1 MYIKISICDDSDVER
16 KVLSSLVSDWTSAA
30 GANIALNEYSSAEE
44 FLFSYE
50 DCKPDILLLDVEMPG
65 LNGVELAKK
74 LRAKNR
80 IIQIIFIT
88 AYSDYIAEGYE
99 VAALHYLLKPVE
111 PEKLFKTLNRAV
123 ERVIRDCRSIALET
137 ADGTFVTPLYEVK
150 YLEACKNY
158 VTVHAERDY
167 TVRRTLSDFSGD
179 LDNRF
184 IKAGRSFIINLL
196 WIKRV
201 SKTEIELKS
210 GEIIPIPKSAFETVN
225 RAIINMK

>member
-1 MYIKISICDDSDVER
+1 MLNITICDDSDVER
-16 KVLSSLVSDWTSAA
+16 EKMKALVWAWASQPDRD
-30 GANIALNEYSSAEE
+30 ICIHEYPSAEA
-44 FLFSYE
+44 FLFAYE
-50 DCKPDILLLDVEMPG
+50 EVKPDILLLDVEMPG

-74 LRAKNR
+74 LRAQNR
-80 IIQIIFIT
+80 VIQIVFIT

-111 PEKLFKTLNRAV
+111 PERLYKVLNRAA
-123 ERVIRDCRSIALET
+123 ERVARDCRSIALET
-137 ADGTFVTPLYEVK
+137 AEGTVVTPLYEVR

-158 VTVHAERDY
+158 VIVHAERDY
-167 TVRRTLSDFSGD
+167 TVRRTLSDFSD
-179 LDNRF
+179 CLDERF

-201 SKTEIELKS
+201 SRSEIELKS
-210 GEIIPIPKSAFETVN
+210 GGKIPIPKAAFETVN

>member
-1 MYIKISICDDSDVER
+1 MYIKISICDDSAAER
-16 KVLSSLVSDWTSAA
+16 ERISSLVSDWTSTS
-30 GANIALNEYSSAEE
+30 GTDITLNEYSSAEE

-111 PEKLFKTLNRAV
+111 TEKLFKTLNRAV

-137 ADGTFVTPLYEVK
+137 ADGTFVTPLYEVR
-150 YLEACKNY
+150 YLEGCKKY
-158 VTVHAERDY
+158 VTVHSERDY

-179 LDNRF
+179 LDSRF

-201 SKTEIELKS
+201 SKTEIELKT
-210 GEIIPIPKSAFETVN
+210 GEIIPIPKAAFETVN
-225 RAIINMK
+225 RAIINLK

>member
-1 MYIKISICDDSDVER
+1 M
-16 KVLSSLVSDWTSAA
+16 
-30 GANIALNEYSSAEE
+30 
-44 FLFSYE
+44 
-50 DCKPDILLLDVEMPG
+50 
-65 LNGVELAKK
+65 
-74 LRAKNR
+74 
-80 IIQIIFIT
+80 
-88 AYSDYIAEGYE
+88 
-99 VAALHYLLKPVE
+99 E